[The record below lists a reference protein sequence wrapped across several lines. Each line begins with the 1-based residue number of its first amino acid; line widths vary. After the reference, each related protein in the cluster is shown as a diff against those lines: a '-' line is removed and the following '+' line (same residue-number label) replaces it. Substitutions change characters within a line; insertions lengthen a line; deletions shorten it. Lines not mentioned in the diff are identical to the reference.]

1 MLYPFFRDKKAA
13 RRSIEQLMAQD
24 PRRAV
29 IAHGDQIVEGDVPT
43 ILEQTYRFPVE
54 GSGGLEAVKALAGRL
69 VPEVEQVFLRMKE
82 ARAQSLQADSPENP
96 VP

>member
-1 MLYPFFRDKKAA
+1 MRTV
-13 RRSIEQLMAQD
+13 AQI
-24 PRRAV
+24 PHRAMR
-29 IAHGDQIVEGDVPT
+29 IVVQEWNEKYHIQFVWGP
-43 ILEQTYRFPVE
+43 LEQTYRFAVE
-54 GSGGLEAVKALAGRL
+54 GSGGLEAIKSLAGRL

>member
-1 MLYPFFRDKKAA
+1 MRTV
-13 RRSIEQLMAQD
+13 AQI
-24 PRRAV
+24 PHRAMR
-29 IAHGDQIVEGDVPT
+29 IVVQEWNEKYHIQFVWGP
-43 ILEQTYRFPVE
+43 LEQTYRFPVE
-54 GSGGLEAVKALAGRL
+54 GSGGLEAIKALAGRL